1 MDNDRD
7 KLTSQDEQPS
17 KGKGKAVLSFFLHP
31 PVWFFVI
38 CIFATIAVIAATIV
52 ILVLDYGNELWANAV
67 YVVAAAM
74 LAYTI
79 YCIVRTAPKLKESVW
94 HTLHK
99 NKYTGAFVEDYAL
112 RTIVFAVIA
121 FVINVAYVVVNGVT
135 AVLYMSVW
143 YFCMTAYYLAL
154 GLLRGGI
161 LYFGHKIRIRHK
173 GDEKVLEAKK
183 SGMYLG
189 CGIAIL
195 VSEVALV
202 FAVTQIV
209 MDKQRAETGMILA
222 IAMAAYTFYK
232 FTLAIVN
239 IVKSERL
246 KDETVQCIR
255 NINLVDALVSML
267 SLEMTLIAATGGK
280 DMTVMSAATGGAVC
294 LITAALGVI
303 MIANGAKRLKNIN
316 ERQQ

>member
-17 KGKGKAVLSFFLHP
+17 KGKGKAFLSFFLHP
-31 PVWFFVI
+31 PVWFFIV
-38 CIFATIAVIAATIV
+38 CIFVTIAVIAATIV

-79 YCIVRTAPKLKESVW
+79 YCIVRIAPKLKAGVQNALRE
-94 HTLHK
+94 
-99 NKYTGAFVEDYAL
+99 NKYAGALVKDYAL
-112 RTIVFAVIA
+112 RTIVFAVIV

-161 LYFGHKIRIRHK
+161 LYFGYRIKIRHN
-173 GDEKVLEAKK
+173 GNEKELAVNK
-183 SGMYLG
+183 SRMYLG

-202 FAVTQIV
+202 ISVTQIV

-280 DMTVMSAATGGAVC
+280 DMTVMSAATGGAGC

-303 MIANGAKRLKNIN
+303 MIANGAKRLKEIN

>member
-7 KLTSQDEQPS
+7 KLTSQDEQSS
-17 KGKGKAVLSFFLHP
+17 KGKGKSVLSFFLYP
-31 PVWFFVI
+31 PVWF
-38 CIFATIAVIAATIV
+38 IAVWTFITLAVIGATIV
-52 ILVLDYGNELWANAV
+52 ILILGYDDQLWANALFF
-67 YVVAAAM
+67 AAAVF
-74 LAYTI
+74 LAYTL
-79 YCIVRTAPKLKESVW
+79 YCIVRIAPKIKACVQQA
-94 HTLHK
+94 LHK
-99 NKYTGAFVEDYAL
+99 NKYMGALAEDYAL
-112 RTIVFAVIA
+112 RTVVFAVVA
-121 FVINVAYVVVNGVT
+121 FAINVAYVVVNGVT

-209 MDKQRAETGMILA
+209 MDKERAQTGMILA

-239 IVKSERL
+239 IVKSKRL
-246 KDETVQCIR
+246 KDEAVQCIR

-267 SLEMTLIAATGGK
+267 SLEMTLIAATGGE
-280 DMTVMSAATGGAVC
+280 DMTVLNAVTGGAVC
-294 LITAALGVI
+294 LITAVLGVI